1 MSMSATAMPVP
12 RAMPAWLV
20 LLMAAACGILVAN
33 LYYAQPLIG
42 PISQSLGM
50 SPAAAGLIVTL
61 AQVGYGLGLL
71 LLVPLG
77 DLMENRRLV
86 VSVVAAC
93 AVSLAGA
100 AVSATAAPFLL
111 SALAI
116 GICTVAAQILVP
128 FAAHLS
134 PEPIRGRVVGQVMS
148 GLLLG
153 IMLARP
159 LSSFIASMSGWH
171 MVFVLS
177 ATVTAVLAVA
187 LWRLLPQ
194 RVPAHAGVRYGAL
207 LRSMGPLWLTQPV
220 LRRRAL
226 CHAGL
231 FSAFSLFWTAVPLHL
246 AERFGMTQ
254 RGIALFALAGVA
266 GALVAPLAGRL
277 ADAGQA
283 RPVLSR
289 NIIRLALAM
298 GAVAFPVSL
307 LGSGAMAIGALLAG
321 AILLDAAVTLN
332 LILSQ
337 RAVYALGDAIRSRV
351 NGLFMA
357 VFFTGGALGSA
368 LGGWAMAEGGW
379 GLTAWVG
386 FALPAAALIYALCEG
401 ARAVAPK
408 DRT

>member
-1 MSMSATAMPVP
+1 MSISATAIP
-12 RAMPAWLV
+12 RSMPAWLV

-50 SPAAAGLIVTL
+50 SPGAAGLIVTL
-61 AQVGYGLGLL
+61 AQAGYGLGLL

-77 DLMENRRLV
+77 DLLENRRLV

-93 AVSLAGA
+93 AVALAGA
-100 AVSATAAPFLL
+100 ALSTTAMPFLL

-116 GICTVAAQILVP
+116 GVCTVAAQILVP

-134 PEPIRGRVVGQVMS
+134 PEQIRGRVVGQVMS

-159 LSSFIASMSGWH
+159 LSSFIASVSGWH
-171 MVFVLS
+171 TVFVLS
-177 ATVTAVLAVA
+177 AVVTAVLAVA

-194 RVPAHAGVRYGAL
+194 RVPAHAGVSYGGL
-207 LRSMGPLWLTQPV
+207 LSSMAQLWRTQPV

-226 CHAGL
+226 CHAGM
-231 FSAFSLFWTAVPLHL
+231 FAAFSLFWTAVPLHL
-246 AERFGMTQ
+246 ADRFGMTQ

-283 RPVLSR
+283 RPALAR
-289 NIIRLALAM
+289 NVMRLALGM

-307 LGSGAMAIGALLAG
+307 LGSGVVAIGALLLG

-337 RAVYALGDAIRSRV
+337 RAVYALGDAIRSRL

-368 LGGWAMAEGGW
+368 LGGWAMARGGW
-379 GLTAWVG
+379 ELTAWVG
-386 FALPAAALIYALCEG
+386 FALPAAALAYALCERPG
-401 ARAVAPK
+401 ESAGR
-408 DRT
+408 R

>member
-1 MSMSATAMPVP
+1 MSISATAAPLP

-42 PISQSLGM
+42 PISQSLGL

-77 DLMENRRLV
+77 DLVENRLLV
-86 VSVVAAC
+86 VGVVVAC

-100 AVSATAAPFLL
+100 AVSSTALPFLL

-159 LSSFIASMSGWH
+159 LASLIASVSGWH
-171 MVFVLS
+171 TVFVLS
-177 ATVTAVLAVA
+177 AVVTAVLAVA

-194 RVPAHAGVRYGAL
+194 RVPAHAGVSYGGL
-207 LRSMGPLWLTQPV
+207 LRSMAKLWGTQPV

-246 AERFGMTQ
+246 TEQFGMTQ
-254 RGIALFALAGVA
+254 RGIALFALVGVA

-277 ADAGQA
+277 ADAGQMRPALA
-283 RPVLSR
+283 R
-289 NIIRLALAM
+289 NGIRLALAM

-307 LGSGAMAIGALLAG
+307 LGSGGVALGALLVG

-337 RAVYALGDAIRSRV
+337 RAVYALGDAIRSRL

-357 VFFTGGALGSA
+357 VFFTGGAIGSA

-386 FALPAAALIYALCEG
+386 FALPAAALAYALFEG
-401 ARAVAPK
+401 VRGEG
-408 DRT
+408 